1 MPPTPASEAEQP
13 PTPTPA
19 TPVTPQNPNSFAPKP
34 DVQGPPNLIAGL
46 NPTAPDLLAHQ
57 LTDSA
62 MPVNGLEGG
71 VDVRAFI
78 SPVYDR
84 TRLIGALV

>member
-1 MPPTPASEAEQP
+1 M
-13 PTPTPA
+13 
-19 TPVTPQNPNSFAPKP
+19 
-34 DVQGPPNLIAGL
+34 IAGL
-46 NPTAPDLLAHQ
+46 NPAAPDQLAQQHND
-57 LTDSA
+57 TA
-62 MPVNGLEGG
+62 MPFNGLEGG